1 MSHVQ
6 DMKQQIGQLQRQ
18 ASIERITVSKAI
30 EE

>member
-1 MSHVQ
+1 MSQMQ
-6 DMKQQIGQLQRQ
+6 DMKQQIGQLQCQ